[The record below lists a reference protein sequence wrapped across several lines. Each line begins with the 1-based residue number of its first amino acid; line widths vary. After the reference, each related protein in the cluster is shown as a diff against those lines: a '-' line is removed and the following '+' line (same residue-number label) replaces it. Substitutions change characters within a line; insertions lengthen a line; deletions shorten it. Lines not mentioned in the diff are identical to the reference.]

1 MAIQKHNISENEILE
16 KLLSNGA
23 LSAYEISLIMYSDQS
38 DVEDKLEKLQQK
50 KLIKKL
56 LEIEGEEFYSL
67 SFKGMRNM
75 KNLLTVTKARENIL
89 QKLELIP

>member
-38 DVEDKLEKLQQK
+38 DVEDKLGKLQQK

>member
-89 QKLELIP
+89 RKLELIP

>member
-1 MAIQKHNISENEILE
+1 MAIQKHNISEKEILE
-16 KLLSNGA
+16 KLLSTGA

-38 DVEDKLEKLQQK
+38 DVEDKLEKLQQR

-67 SFKGMRNM
+67 SFKGMRNL
-75 KNLLTVTKARENIL
+75 KKVSN
-89 QKLELIP
+89 

>member
-1 MAIQKHNISENEILE
+1 MSINKHNISEKEILE

-23 LSAYEISLIMYSDQS
+23 LSAYEISLIMYSDRS

-56 LEIEGEEFYSL
+56 LEIEGEQFYSL
-67 SFKGMRNM
+67 SFKGMRNL
-75 KNLLTVTKARENIL
+75 KNLLIITRAREKIL
-89 QKLELIP
+89 RKLELIP

>member
-1 MAIQKHNISENEILE
+1 MAIQKHNISENDILE

-38 DVEDKLEKLQQK
+38 DVEDKLGKLQQK

-67 SFKGMRNM
+67 SFKGMRNL
-75 KNLLTVTKARENIL
+75 KKASS
-89 QKLELIP
+89 